1 MQASACT
8 GERKIVNKEANNLAD
23 FKDKKTVI
31 SQPEAEPAVHHDV
44 EVGTADD
51 VAEIMKKYD
60 RESNTRIYEGIPQKI
75 LHYLLAAFAL
85 FVMWMNLF
93 ATWGEQF
100 RRPLFL
106 GLVILFV
113 FALYPARKGHPG
125 KVNRIPWYD
134 IILALVGACSFFYF
148 VINNQSILQRATR
161 ITDLEIVLGV
171 IGILVLAECCR
182 RVVGL
187 PILCVAS
194 CFVIYAFVAGKTLK
208 SIIYN
213 LFYTTTGVIG
223 TPIGVCSTFIVLF
236 IIFGA
241 FLEATGISDFFIAC
255 ANRIAGWASGGP
267 AKVAVI
273 SSALC
278 GMVSGS
284 SVGNTVTT
292 GSVTIPMM
300 KKTGYPGEFAGA
312 VEAAASTGG
321 QIMPPIMG
329 AAAFLM
335 AEMIGVDYAEVV
347 VRAILPAFL
356 YFSGIF
362 LMVHFR
368 AKRLGLKGLSRDELP
383 KLKSLLPRLY
393 LLIPLVVLVWLIISG
408 KTMARSAIISTILC
422 IAVALVPYVFR
433 LMEKNATGNRAASLK
448 ELEEEC
454 HAMDVET
461 FFSAL
466 ASGAQN
472 CLSIAIACGIAGII
486 AGVVTMTGLGQIFIS
501 AIVGIAGNN
510 LMIALVLT
518 MITCIILGMGV
529 PTTANYVI
537 MATTCAPILT
547 TGMGMSA
554 MAANMFVFY
563 FGIVADITPPVALAA
578 YAGSAIA
585 KSSPMRT
592 ALNASRL
599 AIAAFL
605 VPYVFA
611 LNPAML
617 FIDTVWYE
625 VVLIAVSSFIGMISI
640 SVALEGYLIHEVNP
654 LGRILCA
661 AGGLALLIPG
671 TLSDLAGLVA
681 LAIVLAAQIIENKRR
696 KSKASEG

>member
-23 FKDKKTVI
+23 FKDKKTVV
-31 SQPEAEPAVHHDV
+31 SQPEVEPAVHHDV

-408 KTMARSAIISTILC
+408 KTMARSAIISTVLC

-654 LGRILCA
+654 FFRILCA

-671 TLSDLAGLVA
+671 TLSDLAGLAA
-681 LAIVLAAQIIENKRR
+681 LAIVLIVQIIENKRH
-696 KSKASEG
+696 KNQASQA